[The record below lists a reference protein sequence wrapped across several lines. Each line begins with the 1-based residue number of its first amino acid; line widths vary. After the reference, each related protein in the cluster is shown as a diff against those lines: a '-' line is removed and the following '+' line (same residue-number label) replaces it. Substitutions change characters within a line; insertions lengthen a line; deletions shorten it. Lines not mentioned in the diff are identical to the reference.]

1 MYAHLSA
8 ASTASRAFPVPDTAA
23 IGASDASA
31 ASAPLATRCS
41 APICLAGER
50 LTVDRETGEIVERF
64 ASADAPDG
72 VVLVACGNRRA
83 SRCPSCST
91 TYRRDA
97 YALVRAGLVGDEVR
111 GVSAELAGHPRV
123 FATLTAPSFGA
134 VHRRLVRGPSTL
146 HCRAR
151 ATDATCFHGRP
162 LSCHIR
168 HGQDDSSLGQPL
180 CPDYYD
186 YEGAVLWN
194 AHAGALWRRT
204 TIAMS
209 RLLAARA
216 GVSRTEVTRL
226 VRLSFVK
233 VAEFQTRGLVHLH
246 VILRLDG
253 PDPERSAPPSWATTE
268 LLAEIVAAAA
278 AQTSLRTHRP
288 DGTPLVV
295 RWGSQLDIRSIRPN
309 AEGECSDVRVA
320 GYLAKYAT
328 KAAENAGG
336 ADRRLRSA
344 YEIGQ
349 LPVTDHA
356 RAMMATCWALGADPR
371 YEHLR
376 LRAWAHM
383 LGFRGHFLTKARRYS
398 VTFGTLRTARLRYRT
413 KLALFARA
421 LAGEPVFDPA
431 STLVIRGF
439 AFAGVGMPN
448 LMEARWSAEGS
459 AP

>member
-1 MYAHLSA
+1 MHAHLSA
-8 ASTASRAFPVPDTAA
+8 ASTATRPPRAFPVPDTT
-23 IGASDASA
+23 
-31 ASAPLATRCS
+31 ASAPLAARCS
-41 APICLAGER
+41 APIRLAGER
-50 LTVDRETGEIVERF
+50 LTVSRETGEIVERF

-72 VVLVACGNRRA
+72 IVLVACGNRRS

-91 TYRRDA
+91 IYRRDA
-97 YALVRAGLVGDEVR
+97 CALVSAGPAGDEAR

-134 VHRRLVRGPSTL
+134 VHRRLVRGASTL
-146 HCRAR
+146 PCRTR
-151 ATDATCFHGRP
+151 ATEATCVHGRP

-168 HGQDDSSLGQPL
+168 HDEKDSALGQPL
-180 CPDYYD
+180 CPDCYD

-204 TIAMS
+204 TIRMG
-209 RLLAARA
+209 RILAARA
-216 GVSRTEVTRL
+216 GVSRTEIGDL
-226 VRLSFVK
+226 VRVSFVK

-246 VILRLDG
+246 VLLRLDG
-253 PDPERSAPPSWATTE
+253 PGPERSAPPSWATSE
-268 LLAEIVAAAA
+268 LLAEIVSAAA
-278 AQTSLRTHRP
+278 AQSSLRIQRP
-288 DGTPLVV
+288 DGTPFEV
-295 RWGSQLDIRSIRPN
+295 RWGVQLDVRSIRPN

-344 YEIGQ
+344 YEIEH

-356 RAMMATCWALGADPR
+356 RAMMATCWALGGDPR

-398 VTFGTLRTARLRYRT
+398 VTFGALRTARVRYRT
-413 KLALFARA
+413 TLALFARA
-421 LAGEPVFDPA
+421 LAGETVFDPA

-439 AFAGVGMPN
+439 AFAGVGPPN
-448 LMEARWSAEGS
+448 LWRVRWSAEGS

>member
-1 MYAHLSA
+1 MHATIPA
-8 ASTASRAFPVPDTAA
+8 ASVVSRAFSIPDAT
-23 IGASDASA
+23 
-31 ASAPLATRCS
+31 SAPLAARCS
-41 APICLAGER
+41 APIRLAGER
-50 LTVDRETGEIVERF
+50 LTVDRMTGEIVERY

-97 YALVRAGLVGDEVR
+97 YALVRAGLAGDEVR

-134 VHRRLVRGPSTL
+134 VHRRVVHGSSTL
-146 HCRAR
+146 PCRAR
-151 ATDATCFHGRP
+151 GTVATCVHGRP
-162 LSCHIR
+162 FSCQVR
-168 HGQDDSSLGQPL
+168 HDEQDPALGQPL
-180 CPDYYD
+180 CPDCYD

-204 TIAMS
+204 TIRMG

-216 GVSRTEVTRL
+216 GVSRTEIGGL

-246 VILRLDG
+246 AILRLDG
-253 PDPERSAPPSWATTE
+253 PERSAPPSWATAE
-268 LLAEIVAAAA
+268 LLAQIVAEAA
-278 AQTSLRTHRP
+278 AQTWLRIARP
-288 DGTPLVV
+288 DGTPFVV
-295 RWGSQLDIRSIRPN
+295 RWGSQLDIREIRPGTGG
-309 AEGECSDVRVA
+309 EGSDTAVC
-320 GYLAKYAT
+320 GYLAKYST

-336 ADRRLRSA
+336 ADRRLRSG

-356 RAMMATCWALGADPR
+356 RAMMATCWALGGDPR

-398 VTFGTLRTARLRYRT
+398 VTFGALRTSRVRFKM
-413 KLALFARA
+413 KLAFIARA
-421 LAGEPVFDPA
+421 LAGETVFDPD
-431 STLVIRGF
+431 STLVIGGF
-439 AFAGVGMPN
+439 AFAGVGIGFASQIAAAGPPG
-448 LMEARWSAEGS
+448 GS

>member
-1 MYAHLSA
+1 MHAALPA
-8 ASTASRAFPVPDTAA
+8 ASTATRAFPVPDATAA
-23 IGASDASA
+23 ST
-31 ASAPLATRCS
+31 PLAVRCS
-41 APICLAGER
+41 APIRLAGER
-50 LTVDRETGEIVERF
+50 LTVDRKTGEIVERF

-83 SRCPSCST
+83 GRCPSCST
-91 TYRRDA
+91 VYRRDA
-97 YALVRAGLVGDEVR
+97 YSLVRAGLAGDQAR

-134 VHRRLVRGPSTL
+134 VHRRVVRGASTL
-146 HCRAR
+146 PCRRGANE
-151 ATDATCFHGRP
+151 ATCSHGRP
-162 LSCHIR
+162 LSCRIR
-168 HGQDDSSLGQPL
+168 HGQGDPALGQPL
-180 CPDYYD
+180 CPDCYD

-194 AHAGALWRRT
+194 AHAGVLWRRT

-216 GVSRTEVTRL
+216 GVSRTEIGDL

-253 PDPERSAPPSWATTE
+253 PDRSAPPSWATTE

-278 AQTSLRTHRP
+278 LQTRLRIKRP
-288 DGTPLVV
+288 DGAQLEI
-295 RWGSQLDIRSIRPN
+295 RWGSQFDVRPIRRN

-349 LPVTDHA
+349 LAVTDHA
-356 RAMMATCWALGADPR
+356 RTMMATCWRLGGDPR

-398 VTFGTLRTARLRYRT
+398 VTFGTLRTARVRFRT

-421 LAGEPVFDPA
+421 LAGEPVFDPD
-431 STLVIRGF
+431 STLVIGGF
-439 AFAGVGMPN
+439 AFAGVGRPN
-448 LMEARWSAEGS
+448 LWRVGGAGEGL

>member
-1 MYAHLSA
+1 MHAAIPA
-8 ASTASRAFPVPDTAA
+8 ASTPTRPPLAFSVPDDAA
-23 IGASDASA
+23 T
-31 ASAPLATRCS
+31 SAPLAVRCS
-41 APICLAGER
+41 APIRLAGER
-50 LTVDRETGEIVERF
+50 LTVDRKTGEIVERF

-72 VVLVACGNRRA
+72 VVLVACGNRRS

-97 YALVRAGLVGDEVR
+97 YALVRAGLTGDEVR
-111 GVSAELAGHPRV
+111 GVSAELASHPRV

-134 VHRRLVRGPSTL
+134 VHRRVVRVGSVLP
-146 HCRAR
+146 CRRGANE
-151 ATDATCFHGRP
+151 AACSHGRP
-162 LSCHIR
+162 ISCRVR
-168 HGQDDSSLGQPL
+168 HGENDRVIGQPL
-180 CPDYYD
+180 CPDCYD

-204 TIAMS
+204 TIRLS

-216 GVSRTEVTRL
+216 GVARAEIGNL
-226 VRLSFVK
+226 ARLSFVK

-253 PDPERSAPPSWATTE
+253 PERSAPPSWATAD
-268 LLAEIVAAAA
+268 LLAEIVAEAAL
-278 AQTSLRTHRP
+278 QTRLLIERP
-288 DGTPLVV
+288 DGGQLEI
-295 RWGSQLDIRSIRPN
+295 RWGTQLDIRPIRSD
-309 AEGECSDVRVA
+309 AAGECSDVAVC
-320 GYLAKYAT
+320 GYLAKYST

-344 YEIGQ
+344 YEIGR
-349 LPVTDHA
+349 LAVTDHA
-356 RAMMATCWALGADPR
+356 RTMMATCWALGGLAQ

-398 VTFGTLRTARLRYRT
+398 VTFGTLRTSRVRFRM
-413 KLALFARA
+413 KLAFIARA
-421 LAGEPVFDPA
+421 LAGETVFDPD
-431 STLVIRGF
+431 STLVIGRF
-439 AFAGVGMPN
+439 AFAGVGIGFASQIAAAGPPGG
-448 LMEARWSAEGS
+448 L

>member
-1 MYAHLSA
+1 MHAALPA
-8 ASTASRAFPVPDTAA
+8 ASTATRPLLALSGPDDTAA
-23 IGASDASA
+23 ST
-31 ASAPLATRCS
+31 PLAARCS
-41 APICLAGER
+41 APIRLAGER
-50 LTVDRETGEIVERF
+50 LTVDRATGEIVERF
-64 ASADAPDG
+64 ASADTPDG
-72 VVLVACGNRRA
+72 VVLVACGNRRS

-97 YALVRAGLVGDEVR
+97 YALVRAGLAGDEAR
-111 GVSAELAGHPRV
+111 GISAELASHPRV

-134 VHRRLVRGPSTL
+134 VHRRVIRGSSTL
-146 HCRAR
+146 PCRR
-151 ATDATCFHGRP
+151 GATEATCAHGRL
-162 LSCHIR
+162 LSCRIR
-168 HGQDDSSLGQPL
+168 HDQDDPALGQPL
-180 CPDYYD
+180 CPQCYD

-194 AHAGALWRRT
+194 AQAGALWRRT
-204 TIAMS
+204 TIRMS

-216 GVSRTEVTRL
+216 GVPRTEIGDL
-226 VRLSFVK
+226 AALSFVK

-253 PDPERSAPPSWATTE
+253 PERSAPPSWATSE
-268 LLAEIVAAAA
+268 LLAEIVTEAAL
-278 AQTSLRTHRP
+278 QTRLRIERP
-288 DGTPLVV
+288 DGTAFVV
-295 RWGSQLDIRSIRPN
+295 RWGSQLDIRPIRPN

-349 LPVTDHA
+349 LAVTDHA
-356 RAMMATCWALGADPR
+356 RAMMATCWALGSDPR

-383 LGFRGHFLTKARRYS
+383 LGFRGHFLTKARCYS
-398 VTFGTLRTARLRYRT
+398 VTFGTLRTARLRFRT
-413 KLALFARA
+413 TLALFARA

-431 STLVIRGF
+431 STLVIGGF
-439 AFAGVGMPN
+439 SFAGVGMPN
-448 LMEARWSAEGS
+448 LMGARWSAERS

>member
-1 MYAHLSA
+1 MHAHLSA
-8 ASTASRAFPVPDTAA
+8 ASTASRAFPVTDTAA
-23 IGASDASA
+23 P
-31 ASAPLATRCS
+31 APLAVRCS
-41 APICLAGER
+41 APIRLAGER

-64 ASADAPDG
+64 ASADAADG
-72 VVLVACGNRRA
+72 VVLVACGNRRS

-97 YALVRAGLVGDEVR
+97 YSLVRAGLAGDEPR
-111 GVSAELAGHPRV
+111 GVSGELAGHPRV

-134 VHRRLVRGPSTL
+134 VHRRVVRGASTL
-146 HCRAR
+146 PCRRGANE
-151 ATDATCFHGRP
+151 ATCRHSRP
-162 LSCHIR
+162 VSCRVR
-168 HGQDDSSLGQPL
+168 HDKNDPAIGQPL
-180 CPDYYD
+180 CPDCYD
-186 YEGAVLWN
+186 YAGAVLWN
-194 AHAGALWRRT
+194 AHAGVLWRRT
-204 TIAMS
+204 TIRMS
-209 RLLAARA
+209 RILAARA

-226 VRLSFVK
+226 VRVSFVK

-253 PDPERSAPPSWATTE
+253 PERSAPPSWATAE
-268 LLAEIVAAAA
+268 LLAEIVAEAA
-278 AQTSLRTHRP
+278 AQTWLRTQRP
-288 DGTPLVV
+288 DGTPFVV

-356 RAMMATCWALGADPR
+356 RAMMATCWALGGLAQ

-398 VTFGTLRTARLRYRT
+398 VTFGALRTARVRYRT
-413 KLALFARA
+413 TLALFARA
-421 LAGEPVFDPA
+421 LAGEPVFDPD
-431 STLVIRGF
+431 STLVIGGF
-439 AFAGVGMPN
+439 TFAGVGMPN
-448 LMEARWSAEGS
+448 LMGTRWSAEGS